1 MGHALQGSRV
11 ELVLTVAVEE
21 QICLGR
27 VEGTAGAEHRCFQGS
42 GQAGQTTSA
51 VSAAQ
56 HQKLGVS
63 RQRLRLLDKIGKHQY
78 TCIRSNVLS

>member
-1 MGHALQGSRV
+1 MGHALQGSWV

-21 QICLGR
+21 QVSLGR
-27 VEGTAGAEHRCFQGS
+27 VEGAAGAEHRCSQGS
-42 GQAGQTTSA
+42 GQVGQTTSA

-56 HQKLGVS
+56 HQQLGVS
-63 RQRLRLLDKIGKHQY
+63 RQRLRPLDKISKHQY